1 MQSSLLKEV
10 PPRHFSCALHF
21 SFFSRGPEMA
31 SFLIVDEDR
40 NFREALAIALRLEGH
55 DAVAVGEASAARARL
70 AQGPIDC
77 CLVDAHL
84 RGADAVIDAAC
95 RAGTRA
101 LATGPY
107 PELLAATAA
116 RHPQAGTLA
125 KPVRADELEACV
137 AGASARPAAAR

>member
-1 MQSSLLKEV
+1 
-10 PPRHFSCALHF
+10 
-21 SFFSRGPEMA
+21 MA

-55 DAVAVGEASAARARL
+55 DAATAGDAAAARARL
-70 AQGPIDC
+70 AEGPIDC

-95 RAGTRA
+95 RPGTCA

-116 RHPQAGTLA
+116 RHPRAGTLA
-125 KPVRADELEACV
+125 KPVRAAQLEACV
-137 AGASARPAAAR
+137 ADARAAAAAAAAR